1 MLFLMVRA
9 LMIAA
14 LVALVPAAAPAQTL
28 VVVHIRVTMTDATRA
43 TVPIARHALLISDN
57 PATSAPRRV
66 LTGADGTVDVRL
78 PPGNYTFESD
88 EPLSFNGKGYQWTQ
102 TRDVRAGRDL
112 ILDLTA
118 ANAEVVAAPALSSS
132 ATQDNDPSLLFAQWK
147 DSVVA
152 VWTPESRG
160 SGFVVDAAGLLV
172 TSQRNVVSRGSA
184 TNPTAD
190 VQLSPSVKV
199 EGRVLVADREHDVA
213 ILWIDPAALASKPIP
228 LGCGGTTKPP
238 FAVGQKL
245 VAIGAPFRLDKE
257 LSPGAVI
264 TADSKANVA
273 DFRLARG
280 STGGP
285 VFSSAG
291 VVAGVSSSVD
301 GPEGKDAERSR
312 RDARVV
318 PVDDICAAV
327 ASAKTAMQ
335 TASRPSAARLPVDP
349 ARSFPAGVL
358 EAQAARRAG
367 NLSGYRVSSS
377 DFDVA
382 FLTPV
387 MIYNAMKNAKGRPT
401 PETDFGDWS
410 DYFDAAPPVLVM
422 RMTPKQTE
430 SFWTTVARGAAYTQ
444 GAVLPPIKHFKPGF
458 SQLHAFCG
466 DAEVMPIHPF
476 TLARRVSETD
486 AVREG
491 LYVFD
496 AQAFGPHCTSVKL
509 VLSSEKPSAKP
520 DTKTVEPQILQQV
533 WDDFAAY
540 RAAE

>member
-1 MLFLMVRA
+1 MLFPMVRA
-9 LMIAA
+9 LIIAA
-14 LVALVPAAAPAQTL
+14 LVAVVPAAAPAQIL
-28 VVVHIRVTMTDATRA
+28 VVVHIKVTMTDATQA

-57 PATSAPRRV
+57 PATGAPRRV
-66 LTGADGTVDVRL
+66 VTGPDGTVDVRL
-78 PPGNYTFESD
+78 KPGNYTFESD
-88 EPLSFNGKGYQWTQ
+88 EPLKFNGKGYQWTQ
-102 TRDVRAGRDL
+102 TRDVRAGREL
-112 ILDLTA
+112 VLDLTA
-118 ANAEVVAAPALSSS
+118 ANAEIVTSPASSS
-132 ATQDNDPSLLFAQWK
+132 TTQDNDPSLLFAQWK

-160 SGFVVDAAGLLV
+160 SGFVVDAAGLVV
-172 TSQRNVVSRGSA
+172 TSQRVIGSA
-184 TNPTAD
+184 ATPA

-228 LGCGGTTKPP
+228 LGCGGPNTPP

-264 TADSKANVA
+264 ATDSKVSVA

-301 GPEGKDAERSR
+301 SPEGKDAERGR

-327 ASAKTAMQ
+327 ASAKAAMQ
-335 TASRPSAARLPVDP
+335 TASRPSAAKLPVDP
-349 ARSFPAGVL
+349 VRSFPAGVL

-367 NLSGYRVSSS
+367 SLGGYRVSSA

-382 FLTPV
+382 LLTPV
-387 MIYNAMKNAKGRPT
+387 MIYNALKNARGRPT

-410 DYFDAAPPVLVM
+410 DYFDAEPPVLVM
-422 RMTPKQTE
+422 RMTPKQTRA
-430 SFWTTVARGAAYTQ
+430 SG
-444 GAVLPPIKHFKPGF
+444 
-458 SQLHAFCG
+458 
-466 DAEVMPIHPF
+466 
-476 TLARRVSETD
+476 RRS
-486 AVREG
+486 
-491 LYVFD
+491 
-496 AQAFGPHCTSVKL
+496 
-509 VLSSEKPSAKP
+509 
-520 DTKTVEPQILQQV
+520 
-533 WDDFAAY
+533 
-540 RAAE
+540 RAAPRTLKARCCRPSSTSSPASPSSTRSAATPK